1 MSRQLVTAVKGL
13 LIELA
18 DTSAHFVRCIKP
30 NERSAP
36 AELDDAYVMR
46 QLRYSGTVAALRLL
60 QSSFPTRIA
69 YNEVYSRY
77 HRLVAGKVEGVA
89 DLAPADFAE
98 SLTLAVGVDP
108 SRYALGRSM
117 IFFKLG
123 AAQALHELAELPP
136 DVLTD
141 KLAGS
146 LASFAAKTRARRAIA
161 TGVHHWVRWRRARQR
176 RLERERREK
185 VTEMLERVV
194 LVRRAKRRWRCAEAR
209 NLARAEARARAAGGG
224 DGAVAAGGG
233 CGVGASRR
241 AHGALAAA
249 EAAAAHADLPE
260 GWADAPDCAPQLR
273 AARAQLAALEEEEA
287 LAAADEERAIAADAA
302 DAVGGRRGRRRR
314 GRRRAR

>member
-1 MSRQLVTAVKGL
+1 MTAVKGL

-194 LVRRAKRRWRCAEAR
+194 LVRRAKREVAVRREAR
-209 NLARAEARARAAGGG
+209 NLARARA
-224 DGAVAAGGG
+224 
-233 CGVGASRR
+233 
-241 AHGALAAA
+241 
-249 EAAAAHADLPE
+249 P
-260 GWADAPDCAPQLR
+260 
-273 AARAQLAALEEEEA
+273 
-287 LAAADEERAIAADAA
+287 
-302 DAVGGRRGRRRR
+302 
-314 GRRRAR
+314 